1 MRNVE
6 KNTISGNMIISF
18 EDMNNNSNDTI
29 TYMKAVGIML
39 MVLAHYSNFLFIYY
53 TVYMFHMPLFFI
65 VSGYCFKEK
74 YS

>member
-1 MRNVE
+1 
-6 KNTISGNMIISF
+6 MIISF

-39 MVLAHYSNFLFIYY
+39 MVLAHCSNFWFIYY